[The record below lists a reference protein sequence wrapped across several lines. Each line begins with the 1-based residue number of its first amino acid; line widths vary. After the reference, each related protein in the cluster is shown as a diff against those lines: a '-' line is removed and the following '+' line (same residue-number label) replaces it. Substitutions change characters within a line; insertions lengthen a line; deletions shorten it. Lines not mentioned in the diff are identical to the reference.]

1 MCDTEAAKVSMVTR
15 ARHSRFLRHN
25 SIFFIG
31 AAAVGV
37 LNYLYYPIM
46 GRFLDTVSFGEVQTL
61 ISLFLQITIFLSVL
75 GLVTINVVT
84 NYKSTDERN
93 AVVLEL
99 EKLGLYFGLLLLAVT
114 ICFSKQIAAFLHF
127 GSTWPIIILMLALV
141 VSVPFTFRGAFL
153 RGKQAFMQASI
164 SNIMSAAGKL
174 MLALLLVG
182 TGLGTSGAIGGLV
195 LAQLAAFGYTA
206 FWAGKHGLVRRDS
219 QRLFA
224 APNIHLLAPELKY
237 GGLVL
242 LGSFVITLQYSLDVV
257 IVKHFFDPHTAG
269 LYAGIASVARII
281 FFATSSIA
289 LVMMSLVRLEA
300 SAAENRA
307 VLIKSLGLTLL
318 AGLPLT
324 AIMVWVPEQVTTVLM
339 GDSYAAIAKVLPL
352 LAISV
357 CIVSILNV
365 FVSYHL
371 ALRRYALAPLVLI
384 GGGITYVLL
393 AIHHDSL
400 DAIVHGLFIGSISL
414 LGILA
419 IWMASRHLK
428 ELI

>member
-1 MCDTEAAKVSMVTR
+1 VGMFER

-84 NYKSTDERN
+84 NYKSVHERN
-93 AVVLEL
+93 LVVLEL
-99 EKLGLYFGLLLLAVT
+99 EKLGLYFGLVLLVVT
-114 ICFSKQIAAFLHF
+114 ICFGRQIAAFLHF
-127 GSTWPIIILMLALV
+127 SSVWPFILLMLALV

-174 MLALLLVG
+174 ILAVLLVAA
-182 TGLGTSGAIGGLV
+182 GLGTGGAIGGLV
-195 LAQLAAFGYTA
+195 LAQLIAFTYTA
-206 FWAGKHGLVRRDS
+206 FWAGKHGLVRPAN
-219 QRLFA
+219 QRLLS
-224 APNIHLLAPELKY
+224 APNVRLLAPELRY
-237 GGLVL
+237 GAIVLV
-242 LGSFVITLQYSLDVV
+242 GSFVITLQYSLDVV
-257 IVKHFFDPHTAG
+257 VVKHFFDPQTAG

-289 LVMMSLVRLEA
+289 LVMMSLVRLDA

-307 VLIKSLGLTLL
+307 VLGKSLALTLL
-318 AGLPLT
+318 AGLPITVAMALF
-324 AIMVWVPEQVTTVLM
+324 PEQITTILM
-339 GDSYAAIAKVLPL
+339 GDGYAAVAKLLPM
-352 LAISV
+352 LAAAI
-357 CIVSILNV
+357 CIVSIVNV
-365 FVSYHL
+365 LVSYHL
-371 ALRRYALAPLVLI
+371 ALRRYVLAPLVLI
-384 GGGITYVLL
+384 GGCITYVLL
-393 AIHHDSL
+393 STHHGSL
-400 DAIVHGLFIGSISL
+400 EAIVHGLFVGSIAL
-414 LGILA
+414 LGIVGT
-419 IWMASRHLK
+419 WTGSRHLK